1 MTTRIRLLSALL
13 AVMGPLATA
22 ARAGDPPSAPA
33 KQAVAKEKP
42 VYDEKADA
50 AKDIAAAVARAEKN
64 HSRVLVQWGANWC
77 GWCRML
83 HATSQS
89 DKPIAKELHDEY
101 EVVYV
106 DVGRFDK
113 HMELATKYGADLK
126 KEGLPYLTVIAGD
139 DKAVANQETGSL
151 ELPKGA
157 QAKGHDAAKVLA
169 FLKANEAPR
178 VKADDV
184 LAAGIARAKS
194 EGKLVFLHFG
204 APWCGWCHKLEA
216 WMAKPEVA
224 RILGNAFVDVKVD
237 TDRMPGGQELL
248 RAHSQGKNGGIP
260 WFEFLDA
267 DGKALANSNAP
278 KGGNIGFPAQPDE
291 IAWFAE
297 MLRASKARMSEKEIS
312 ELGDSLRSNPS
323 AP

>member
-1 MTTRIRLLSALL
+1 MTLRTLALAALL
-13 AVMGPLATA
+13 AVVFPHAPI
-22 ARAGDPPSAPA
+22 ARAGDPPAAPA
-33 KQAVAKEKP
+33 AKEKP

-50 AKDIAAAVARAEKN
+50 AKDIAAAVARAQKN

-83 HATSQS
+83 HATSQT
-89 DKPIAKELHDEY
+89 DKQIAKELHDEY
-101 EVVYV
+101 EVVHV

-113 HMELATKYGADLK
+113 HMELAAKYGADIK
-126 KEGLPYLTVIAGD
+126 KEGLPFLTVIGGD
-139 DKAVANQETGSL
+139 DNAVANQETGSL
-151 ELPKGA
+151 ELPKDA

-178 VKADDV
+178 ANAGEV
-184 LAAGIARAKS
+184 LAAGVARAKS

-204 APWCGWCHKLEA
+204 APWCGWCHKLED

-224 RILGNAFVDVKVD
+224 AILGNAFIDVKVD
-237 TDRMPGGQELL
+237 TDRMTGGQELL

-267 DGKALANSNAP
+267 DGKAIANSNAP

-297 MLRASKARMSEKEIS
+297 MLRAAKARMSEKEIS
-312 ELGDSLRSNPS
+312 GLCDSLRSKPI

>member
-1 MTTRIRLLSALL
+1 MTLRTIALAALFAVVLPSASI
-13 AVMGPLATA
+13 AG
-22 ARAGDPPSAPA
+22 AGDPPAAQAA
-33 KQAVAKEKP
+33 KQKA

-77 GWCRML
+77 GWCRLL
-83 HATSQS
+83 HETCQS

-101 EVVYV
+101 EVVHV

-113 HMELATKYGADLK
+113 HMDLAAKYGADLK
-126 KEGLPYLTVIAGD
+126 KEGLPYLTVIGGD
-139 DKAVANQETGSL
+139 DKAVANQETASL
-151 ELPKGA
+151 ELPKDA

-184 LAAGIARAKS
+184 LAAGIARAKA

-224 RILGNAFVDVKVD
+224 AILGNAFIDVKVD

-278 KGGNIGFPAQPDE
+278 KEGNVGFPAQAAE

-297 MLRASKARMSEKEIS
+297 MLRASKARMSEKDIS
-312 ELGDSLRSNPS
+312 ALTASLQTKPS
-323 AP
+323 SP